1 MEGRSHSASLDN
13 VEAQVRLCPLF
24 DQLRLSLYFV
34 LTDRV
39 PSLSRRIM
47 QRKMLVRLARKQQ
60 NRIQTKALLVWKL
73 VLIARGLFEHQQ
85 KQINARLPDA
95 RAQQHLLRSLAARM
109 QVHVE
114 ATLRLLGAFGFL
126 PR

>member
-1 MEGRSHSASLDN
+1 M
-13 VEAQVRLCPLF
+13 
-24 DQLRLSLYFV
+24 
-34 LTDRV
+34 
-39 PSLSRRIM
+39 M

-60 NRIQTKALLVWKL
+60 MKIQTKALLVWKL
-73 VLIARGLFEHQQ
+73 VLIARGLFEHHQ
-85 KQINARLPDA
+85 KQINARLPGA

-126 PR
+126 PSSVAAELKALQLLISSVSADSDAVFSS